1 MLHKMSG
8 IQDLYEKFLK
18 ELSGNGINFDNDVWN
33 TLCRANVSATSMR
46 APCGSAHRSPP
57 LIFLWYQY
65 IYKHFGGK
73 SMTGKEER
81 IKTDDSYRS
90 DEHKN

>member
-1 MLHKMSG
+1 MQTQLLVV
-8 IQDLYEKFLK
+8 DLGAEVAVGY
-18 ELSGNGINFDNDVWN
+18 NDAWN

-65 IYKHFGGK
+65 KHFGGK